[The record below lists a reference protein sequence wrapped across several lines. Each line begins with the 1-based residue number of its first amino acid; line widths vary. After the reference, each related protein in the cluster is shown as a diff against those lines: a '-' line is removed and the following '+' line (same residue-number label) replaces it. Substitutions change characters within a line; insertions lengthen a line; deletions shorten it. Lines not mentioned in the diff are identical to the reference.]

1 MSPQYEVLESAKNRP
16 SSGKSRTR
24 AVTATVSV
32 ALLSYGALANTHVS
46 QTSAS
51 PPAHGD
57 SVSPGDPSTSAGAW
71 PRTDQQAAGSQFPP
85 AVARPVELMGHHLLP
100 TDCRGSEPWI
110 VLRRTTGVLCEQFG
124 QHGVPT
130 RTGTP
135 SNSATP
141 PDSAGEMSGP
151 PNQSSRKGSREE
163 GAVWA
168 TSPHPGS
175 QALPS
180 TSPTTTST

>member
-71 PRTDQQAAGSQFPP
+71 PRTDQPVAGSQFPP

-135 SNSATP
+135 SKPAT
-141 PDSAGEMSGP
+141 
-151 PNQSSRKGSREE
+151 R
-163 GAVWA
+163 
-168 TSPHPGS
+168 T
-175 QALPS
+175 
-180 TSPTTTST
+180 

>member
-51 PPAHGD
+51 PPAHGG
-57 SVSPGDPSTSAGAW
+57 SVSPGDPSAPAGAW
-71 PRTDQQAAGSQFPP
+71 QRADQFAAGNQFPP
-85 AVARPVELMGHHLLP
+85 AVARPVELMGRHLLP
-100 TDCRGSEPWI
+100 KDCRGSEPRV

-135 SNSATP
+135 SKPAT
-141 PDSAGEMSGP
+141 
-151 PNQSSRKGSREE
+151 R
-163 GAVWA
+163 
-168 TSPHPGS
+168 T
-175 QALPS
+175 
-180 TSPTTTST
+180 